1 MITIEMIDEF
11 RRRTNASYDE
21 ARFYLEKYHG
31 DMLEAIIA
39 YERAGNRRP
48 GHEIMHH
55 RGYQRTSRSD
65 FGQTVGRFL
74 QKLLDIRI
82 VVTDKTD
89 RTYNI
94 PILFPL
100 LLVPFWHVLVLIAI
114 GMMILGY
121 RFSVREIQDGNYN
134 LEDII
139 SRIREKAQ
147 ARGK

>member
-55 RGYQRTSRSD
+55 CGYQRTSRSD

-89 RTYNI
+89 RTFNI
-94 PILFPL
+94 PVLFPL